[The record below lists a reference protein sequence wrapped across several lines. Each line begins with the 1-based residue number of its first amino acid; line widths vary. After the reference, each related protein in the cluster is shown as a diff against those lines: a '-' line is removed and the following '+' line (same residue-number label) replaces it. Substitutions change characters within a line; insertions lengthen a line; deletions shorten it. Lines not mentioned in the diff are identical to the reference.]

1 MISGFLKSI
10 LSGPMAKQKVFGI
23 GFSRTGTSSLNEAL
37 ELLGYRSIHF
47 PIIMQNTSALA
58 KVKYRINRWVQ
69 EIGFKKPLFEN
80 FVLGTSNEAVFK
92 SPGPDS
98 FDAMTDLP
106 VALFFRELDKAFPN
120 SKFILTV
127 RDEEAWLKSC
137 EKFFDA
143 GNHQFFKWI
152 QLHFDVYGSNAFDSH
167 QFRAAYR
174 NHIEHVKLYFESR
187 PNDLEIMDITKGDGW
202 GKLCPFV
209 GVEMSKA
216 PFPNKNA
223 SKS

>member
-1 MISGFLKSI
+1 MH
-10 LSGPMAKQKVFGI
+10 KQKVFGI
-23 GFSRTGTSSLNEAL
+23 GFSRTGTSSLNAAL

-69 EIGFKKPLFEN
+69 EIGFKKPLFKD
-80 FVLGTSNEAVFK
+80 FVLGTSNQAVF
-92 SPGPDS
+92 SAPDHNS

-106 VALFFRELDKAFPN
+106 VAVFFKELDKEFPN

-137 EKFFDA
+137 EKFFA
-143 GNHQFFKWI
+143 NGNHQFFKWI
-152 QLHFDVYGSNAFDSH
+152 QLHFDVYGANAFDKNL
-167 QFRAAYR
+167 FRTAYR
-174 NHIEHVKLYFESR
+174 NHIEQVKLYFESR
-187 PNDLEIMDITKGDGW
+187 PNDLVIMNIPKGDGW
-202 GKLCPFV
+202 DKLCPFV
-209 GVEMSKA
+209 GEEISKT